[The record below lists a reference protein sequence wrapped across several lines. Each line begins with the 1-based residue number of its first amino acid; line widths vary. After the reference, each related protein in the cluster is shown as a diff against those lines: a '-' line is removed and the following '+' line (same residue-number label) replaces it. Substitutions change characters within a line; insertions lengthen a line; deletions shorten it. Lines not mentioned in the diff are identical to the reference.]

1 MAASKLAAFLADI
14 KARKQCGRPIE
25 VCVSEYTWK
34 SSLKAENYILYDI
47 NAKFQPGS
55 MTLILGAPGC
65 GKSSLLKA
73 IAGVLR
79 SGNIQGYVAFNGVK
93 TTKMQSVLQE
103 TLEFA
108 HACRNN
114 FPNFDSTEGTAAII
128 DMLGLLG
135 CQNTFVGDDFI
146 RGVSGG
152 QRRRVTL
159 GEMLTGQCPLLLLDE
174 YTTGLDTTVATDI
187 TQKLRTMCNT
197 LKYTVVTA
205 LLQPPPEVF
214 ELFDNVLILA
224 EGNMA
229 YFGFKRPSN
238 TDDADFLQEVSTV
251 FGQRYAVKPSVPV
264 TGLDFH
270 KAFRQS
276 PVWTDL
282 NLTPSVKNEVHVVG
296 TKSTSQKVLPGE
308 NTGGQPV
315 VDLPSP
321 AELSYFRVVRMVF
334 QRQLKL
340 VLRDRQFNMVRVGQ
354 SLFTGLVIGS
364 LFGRLGYGAANVPGK
379 VGLIFLTILTTSVI
393 TLANIAYT
401 IQIRSVFLKQSVFH
415 MYPAWAYAAAESII
429 ELIAGAIQFSDV
441 ENGSRYGVYYL
452 LVFLNSLA
460 ITQCFK
466 FIAASVATAVG
477 GLIFGAATLFILV
490 IFSGFAIQGPAF
502 PSYLT
507 LIFDINPGSWAFWG
521 LVINE
526 YKSSL
531 PEYDMPHPLSRM
543 RMGDYFIRY
552 FGVDTDDKYISWG
565 IGYLVF
571 CYFFMTFATAF
582 GYKFIRHAK
591 KYPPKKKVEHGLM
604 KSATLVSQQQISFTP
619 STVSFHSLHYTIT
632 FPKSKN
638 GPSKSVELLS
648 DIHGFFAPGT
658 MTALMGTSGAGKSTL
673 MDVLAGRKNSGKIK
687 GTIAV
692 NGQPLTKAMQK
703 QFGYVEQN
711 DLHCLTANVKEALTF
726 SAYLRLAD
734 TKNANELIQATL
746 KILELEKNSDT
757 RISLLSNAQ
766 SKRVTIGVEL
776 CQPCSSI
783 LVIDEPTSGLDVH
796 AAKVVLDAVERIS
809 KSGRTVI
816 CTIHQ
821 PSFVLFEVFDALL
834 LLRSGGKM
842 VYFGPLNRGQA
853 VVDYFQ
859 AVPGVRAL
867 HLKENPA
874 TYMLDVLA
882 ANPTIDFTSLYWSS
896 DLCKRNL
903 NLSGAHGSSNESKN
917 LDANV
922 TGNTSTKYKAGDIS
936 PSRSVPYSTQ
946 LLYLGQRTARKYW
959 RTVEYSFGRV
969 LIAVFVAIIFG
980 VLFQGNDK
988 IEYTAQVHSQLSLV
1002 FIAPLFMGVIAV
1014 ITGSND
1020 LETILTSVCD
1030 IGLPVV
1036 DAERMVFFRER
1047 SSGMYA
1053 TFPYSLVYALVEIPY
1068 VIVNSV
1074 VFCTIFYFMLGLDP
1088 SPQASGWFYLYY
1100 ILYNLFAT
1108 YLGQL
1113 LVVVLPDLRTAI
1125 VATAGVNSIFSL
1137 FAGFFIHKDKI
1148 PTAWSFMYWA
1158 SPLHYAAEGM
1168 LATQFLDKHTSTF
1181 VGSKRAILS
1190 PVNTTIAE
1198 FTLEQ
1203 FGGGLSLDNKVTN
1216 IFILVLIII
1225 VTRILI
1231 FLGQQYLSFVTR

>member
-1 MAASKLAAFLADI
+1 
-14 KARKQCGRPIE
+14 
-25 VCVSEYTWK
+25 
-34 SSLKAENYILYDI
+34 
-47 NAKFQPGS
+47 
-55 MTLILGAPGC
+55 
-65 GKSSLLKA
+65 
-73 IAGVLR
+73 
-79 SGNIQGYVAFNGVK
+79 
-93 TTKMQSVLQE
+93 
-103 TLEFA
+103 
-108 HACRNN
+108 
-114 FPNFDSTEGTAAII
+114 
-128 DMLGLLG
+128 
-135 CQNTFVGDDFI
+135 
-146 RGVSGG
+146 
-152 QRRRVTL
+152 
-159 GEMLTGQCPLLLLDE
+159 
-174 YTTGLDTTVATDI
+174 
-187 TQKLRTMCNT
+187 
-197 LKYTVVTA
+197 
-205 LLQPPPEVF
+205 
-214 ELFDNVLILA
+214 
-224 EGNMA
+224 MA

-238 TDDADFLQEVSTV
+238 TDNADFLQEVSTV

-379 VGLIFLTILTTSVI
+379 VGLIFLTTLTTSVI

-401 IQIRSVFLKQSVFH
+401 IQSVFH

-882 ANPTIDFTSLYWSS
+882 PNPTIDFTSLYWSS

>member
-1 MAASKLAAFLADI
+1 MAASKFAAFLADI

-25 VCVSEYTWK
+25 VFVSEYTWK

-73 IAGVLR
+73 IAVSAPGQKDEHIPTLT
-79 SGNIQGYVAFNGVK
+79 VK
-93 TTKMQSVLQE
+93 E

-197 LKYTVVTA
+197 LKYSVVTA

-229 YFGFKRPSN
+229 YFGPRTKAVDYFESLGFKLPSN

-251 FGQRYAVKPSVPV
+251 FGQRYAVKPSVP
-264 TGLDFH
+264 
-270 KAFRQS
+270 
-276 PVWTDL
+276 
-282 NLTPSVKNEVHVVG
+282 
-296 TKSTSQKVLPGE
+296 
-308 NTGGQPV
+308 
-315 VDLPSP
+315 
-321 AELSYFRVVRMVF
+321 
-334 QRQLKL
+334 
-340 VLRDRQFNMVRVGQ
+340 
-354 SLFTGLVIGS
+354 GLVIGS

-429 ELIAGAIQFSDV
+429 ELIAGAIQVFLFTITTYWMCQFSDV

-507 LIFDINPGSWAFWG
+507 WIYDINPGSWAFWG

-571 CYFFMTFATAF
+571 CYFFIAIATAF

-604 KSATLVSQQQISFTP
+604 KSATLSSLHENVSQIEEWTKQIGR
-619 STVSFHSLHYTIT
+619 IT
-632 FPKSKN
+632 
-638 GPSKSVELLS
+638 E
-648 DIHGFFAPGT
+648 
-658 MTALMGTSGAGKSTL
+658 
-673 MDVLAGRKNSGKIK
+673 
-687 GTIAV
+687 
-692 NGQPLTKAMQK
+692 
-703 QFGYVEQN
+703 
-711 DLHCLTANVKEALTF
+711 
-726 SAYLRLAD
+726 
-734 TKNANELIQATL
+734 
-746 KILELEKNSDT
+746 
-757 RISLLSNAQ
+757 
-766 SKRVTIGVEL
+766 
-776 CQPCSSI
+776 
-783 LVIDEPTSGLDVH
+783 
-796 AAKVVLDAVERIS
+796 
-809 KSGRTVI
+809 
-816 CTIHQ
+816 
-821 PSFVLFEVFDALL
+821 
-834 LLRSGGKM
+834 
-842 VYFGPLNRGQA
+842 
-853 VVDYFQ
+853 
-859 AVPGVRAL
+859 
-867 HLKENPA
+867 
-874 TYMLDVLA
+874 
-882 ANPTIDFTSLYWSS
+882 
-896 DLCKRNL
+896 
-903 NLSGAHGSSNESKN
+903 
-917 LDANV
+917 
-922 TGNTSTKYKAGDIS
+922 
-936 PSRSVPYSTQ
+936 
-946 LLYLGQRTARKYW
+946 
-959 RTVEYSFGRV
+959 
-969 LIAVFVAIIFG
+969 
-980 VLFQGNDK
+980 
-988 IEYTAQVHSQLSLV
+988 
-1002 FIAPLFMGVIAV
+1002 
-1014 ITGSND
+1014 
-1020 LETILTSVCD
+1020 
-1030 IGLPVV
+1030 
-1036 DAERMVFFRER
+1036 
-1047 SSGMYA
+1047 
-1053 TFPYSLVYALVEIPY
+1053 
-1068 VIVNSV
+1068 
-1074 VFCTIFYFMLGLDP
+1074 
-1088 SPQASGWFYLYY
+1088 
-1100 ILYNLFAT
+1100 
-1108 YLGQL
+1108 
-1113 LVVVLPDLRTAI
+1113 
-1125 VATAGVNSIFSL
+1125 
-1137 FAGFFIHKDKI
+1137 
-1148 PTAWSFMYWA
+1148 
-1158 SPLHYAAEGM
+1158 
-1168 LATQFLDKHTSTF
+1168 
-1181 VGSKRAILS
+1181 
-1190 PVNTTIAE
+1190 
-1198 FTLEQ
+1198 
-1203 FGGGLSLDNKVTN
+1203 
-1216 IFILVLIII
+1216 
-1225 VTRILI
+1225 
-1231 FLGQQYLSFVTR
+1231 